1 MTSKKTN
8 VLAISDD
15 PETQLMTERA
25 LSVKNDV
32 GWDVPVK
39 RNKLLAGAELDEWI
53 ENKENQHNITLVE
66 LGFGYAAKKHEL
78 GHGLFISWIKET
90 GRSPRSVQEASKIA
104 RLIHSLSN
112 SNARRAAHLPQRK
125 IAVLA
130 SAPPALVNDLFDND
144 ELQEDMSR
152 EDMREIIQLNIKVE
166 DLATKLDTEVMK
178 NLELKQQ
185 LSNKKSDSGYPD
197 FVEAAR
203 HESTALTEKASLCFD
218 DLEKLY
224 QQLED
229 MGRKGKSKDTEYTR
243 HWNLAATSVYHNVR
257 GMVARAEK
265 FLMELDQVLPSEVTG
280 PVLPTQ
286 YLTEKEVIAAI
297 QQRELLIEQH
307 THEAAIRKQ
316 QRDMKKPRGR
326 GRPAKGSKK

>member
-1 MTSKKTN
+1 MTSKKSKDI
-8 VLAISDD
+8 VISDD

-39 RNKLLAGAELDEWI
+39 RNKLLAGAELEEWI

-66 LGFGYAAKKHEL
+66 LGFGYSAKKHEL
-78 GHGLFISWIKET
+78 GHGLFVSWIKET

-104 RLIHSLSN
+104 RLIHSLSD

-125 IAVLA
+125 MAVLA
-130 SAPPALVNDLFDND
+130 SAPPALVDNLFDND
-144 ELQEDMSR
+144 ELTEDMSR
-152 EDMREIIQLNIKVE
+152 EDMREIIRLNQKVE
-166 DLATKLDTEVMK
+166 DLAIKLDTEVMK
-178 NLELKQQ
+178 HMETKQQ
-185 LSNKKSDSGYPD
+185 IKNKKGVGAYPD
-197 FVEAAR
+197 FVEASR

-229 MGRKGKSKDTEYTR
+229 MGRTGKSKDTEYTR
-243 HWNLAATSVYHNVR
+243 HWNIAATSLYHNVR
-257 GMVARAEK
+257 GMVARAQK
-265 FLMELDQVLPSEVTG
+265 FLIELDQVLPSEVTG

-286 YLTEKEVIAAI
+286 YLKEKEVIAAI
-297 QQRELLIEQH
+297 QQRELLVEQH
-307 THEAAIRKQ
+307 THEAVIRKQ
-316 QRDMKKPRGR
+316 QRDMNKPRGR
-326 GRPAKGSKK
+326 GRPAKGAKK